1 MNVDFRLPK
10 RRDIKVAKYGP
21 QMGLRDRSAGRAD
34 RGPSNASRFARPPTL
49 SVWARHPVKHVLK
62 SRRQRAIVLRG
73 HEQQCIRDGDLRF
86 YALHRLRWILV
97 VILIEDRQ
105 IIDAHEFALKFLWC
119 KFHQRLRKFEV
130 DRLLADAAHDYGDFS
145 SHNDLLAHQAT
156 NYGLWSASAC
166 ETKSPS
172 LATVSANV
180 GVRRQCPRRHLPR
193 NASTIAAEKAPEWRG
208 CGEVTRL

>member
-10 RRDIKVAKYGP
+10 RRDIKVAKYTP

-34 RGPSNASRFARPPTL
+34 RGPSDASWFARPPTL
-49 SVWARHPVKHVLK
+49 SVWTRHPVKHVLK
-62 SRRQRAIVLRG
+62 SRRQRTIVLRG

-97 VILIEDRQ
+97 MILIEDRQ
-105 IIDAHEFALKFLWC
+105 IIDAHEFALEFLWC
-119 KFHQRLRKFEV
+119 KFHQRFRKFEV
-130 DRLLADAAHDYGDFS
+130 DRLLADAAHDYGDFG
-145 SHNDLLAHQAT
+145 SHNDLLRRAM
-156 NYGLWSASAC
+156 NYGLWPA

-172 LATVSANV
+172 FATISANV
-180 GVRRQCPRRHLPR
+180 GVRRQRPRRHLPR

-208 CGEVTRL
+208 CGEVTSL